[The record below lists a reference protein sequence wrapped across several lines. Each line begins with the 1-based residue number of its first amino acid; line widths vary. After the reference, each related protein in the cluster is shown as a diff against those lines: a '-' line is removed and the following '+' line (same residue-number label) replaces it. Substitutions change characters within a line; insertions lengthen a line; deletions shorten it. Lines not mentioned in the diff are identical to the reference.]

1 MKGLEL
7 PINALIIIVLAV
19 IVLISI
25 ILLFTTG
32 IKPPQNII
40 TAQTALSNAC
50 LLLSDTF
57 RCTRSTDSIVIN
69 DFDADQDG
77 SAGTLETGSIW
88 TWGVSSCGLVGG
100 TEGDNLASLCACY
113 FQVSGSNAA
122 EAEANCKKL
131 CDC

>member
-32 IKPPQNII
+32 IKLPQNVI

-50 LLLSDTF
+50 LLLYNNF
-57 RCTRSTDSIVIN
+57 NCAKSTNSIVLN

-77 SAGTLETGSIW
+77 SVGTLETGSGW
-88 TWGVSSCGLVGG
+88 TWGDSCNPSPPAD
-100 TEGDNLASLCACY
+100 GDNLASLCACY
-113 FQVSGSNAA
+113 FQVSGSG
-122 EAEANCKKL
+122 AEANCKKL
-131 CDC
+131 CECP